1 MPTDLCR
8 SCGSC
13 GFPMRAPEDFAGGN
27 IAADYCSTC
36 AEPSGALRPF
46 DDVVAANAAYFVKE
60 QGVDSHAA
68 SDMARALLLNQPAW
82 LAQRRR

>member
-13 GFPMRAPEDFAGGN
+13 GFPMREPEDFAGGN
-27 IAADYCSTC
+27 AAADYCSTC
-36 AEPSGALRPF
+36 AEPSGRLRPF
-46 DDVVAANAAYFVKE
+46 DEVVAANAAYFVRE

-68 SDMARALLLNQPAW
+68 SDMARALLLGQPAW
-82 LAQRRR
+82 LALRRR